1 MEMKGI
7 NNIRIDDRL
16 IHGQVA
22 TMWSNKL
29 GVTRLMV
36 VNDNV
41 AKNDLQ
47 KQVLRMAV
55 PAGISS
61 SIITEETAI
70 SNIKN
75 GKYEG
80 QNVLMIVKSPVDL
93 LPFIENDL
101 EIKRINVGN
110 MSNRNNTTVLR
121 PNISVTDEERSA
133 FEKLLSR
140 DIEITT
146 IMTPDDKRL
155 FKRYIVKEIIMTNE
169 VILMSHGLMAKEILN
184 SAQMIL
190 GDQINYPVVSMTP
203 DDGIEGTFNK
213 LDKII
218 GTLNDAKEL

>member
-1 MEMKGI
+1 
-7 NNIRIDDRL
+7 
-16 IHGQVA
+16 
-22 TMWSNKL
+22 
-29 GVTRLMV
+29 
-36 VNDNV
+36 
-41 AKNDLQ
+41 
-47 KQVLRMAV
+47 
-55 PAGISS
+55 
-61 SIITEETAI
+61 
-70 SNIKN
+70 
-75 GKYEG
+75 
-80 QNVLMIVKSPVDL
+80 
-93 LPFIENDL
+93 
-101 EIKRINVGN
+101 

>member
-1 MEMKGI
+1 
-7 NNIRIDDRL
+7 
-16 IHGQVA
+16 
-22 TMWSNKL
+22 
-29 GVTRLMV
+29 
-36 VNDNV
+36 
-41 AKNDLQ
+41 
-47 KQVLRMAV
+47 MAV

-155 FKRYIVKEIIMTNE
+155 LKD
-169 VILMSHGLMAKEILN
+169 IL
-184 SAQMIL
+184 
-190 GDQINYPVVSMTP
+190 
-203 DDGIEGTFNK
+203 
-213 LDKII
+213 
-218 GTLNDAKEL
+218 

>member
-1 MEMKGI
+1 
-7 NNIRIDDRL
+7 
-16 IHGQVA
+16 
-22 TMWSNKL
+22 
-29 GVTRLMV
+29 
-36 VNDNV
+36 
-41 AKNDLQ
+41 
-47 KQVLRMAV
+47 
-55 PAGISS
+55 
-61 SIITEETAI
+61 
-70 SNIKN
+70 
-75 GKYEG
+75 
-80 QNVLMIVKSPVDL
+80 MIVKSPVDL

-133 FEKLLSR
+133 FEKLLSL